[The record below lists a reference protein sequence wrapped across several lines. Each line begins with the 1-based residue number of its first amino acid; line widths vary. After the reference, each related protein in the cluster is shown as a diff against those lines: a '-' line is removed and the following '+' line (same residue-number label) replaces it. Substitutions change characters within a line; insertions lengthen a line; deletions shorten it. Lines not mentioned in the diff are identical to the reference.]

1 VRQRHAPTA
10 EELRAQIADL
20 VIQYHNRAF
29 PKQDFIPGVSDIPV
43 TGKVFDECEVQILVD
58 SALEF
63 WLTAGRFAAEFERR
77 FSEEM
82 EVRHALL
89 CNSGSSANLLALT
102 ALMSPRLKERALQE
116 GDEVITTAAS
126 FPTTVN
132 PIIQNRLIPVFI
144 DVELG
149 TYNPTPEAIESAIG
163 PRTRAIMIAHALGN
177 PFMAAQIRNIA
188 DRHGLFLIEDA
199 CDAVGA
205 RVNGKSVGSFGDLAT
220 ASFYPAH
227 HITMGEG
234 GCVLTQSGIFKQ
246 IVESLRD
253 WGRDCWCPPGR
264 DNTCGRRFE
273 WSLGDLPY
281 GYDHKYIYSHIG
293 YNLKLTDMQAA
304 IGVAQLDQLESFVS
318 IRRKNFAYLFSR
330 VEILQDHFVLP
341 FETPE
346 SEPSWFGFPLTIRP
360 GSRIMRR
367 ELIAHLESKN
377 IRTRLLFGGNLL
389 QQPAYRGIRH
399 RIVGD
404 LDNAHTIA
412 TSTFWLGVYPALN
425 AQMLDYV
432 AHELIEFCIQRA

>member
-1 VRQRHAPTA
+1 MRQSHDITS
-10 EELRAQIADL
+10 ENLRAQIADL
-20 VIQYHNRAF
+20 VVQYHNCAF
-29 PKQDFIPGVSDIPV
+29 PKRDFTPGISEIPV
-43 TGKVFDECEVQILVD
+43 TGKVFDEREVQILVD
-58 SALEF
+58 SALDF
-63 WLTAGRFAAEFERR
+63 WLTTGRFAAEFERR
-77 FSEEM
+77 FSAEM

-116 GDEVITTAAS
+116 GDEVVTTAAS

-132 PIIQNRLIPVFI
+132 PIIQNRLTPVFI

-149 TYNPTPEAIESAIG
+149 TYNPTPDAIESAIG

-177 PFMAAQIRNIA
+177 PFMAAQIRNVA
-188 DRHGLFLIEDA
+188 DKHGLFLIEDA

-205 RVNGKSVGSFGDLAT
+205 RVNGRSVGSFGDLAT
-220 ASFYPAH
+220 TSFYPAH

-246 IVESLRD
+246 VVESLRD

-264 DNTCGRRFE
+264 DNTCGRRFD

-304 IGVAQLDQLESFVS
+304 IGVAQLDKLGSFVS
-318 IRRKNFAYLFSR
+318 IRRKNFAYLLSQL
-330 VEILQDHFVLP
+330 EALQDHFVLP
-341 FETPE
+341 SETPE

-367 ELIAHLESKN
+367 ELINHLEAKN
-377 IRTRLLFGGNLL
+377 IRTRLLFGGNIL
-389 QQPAYRGIRH
+389 QQPAYSGIRH
-399 RIVGD
+399 RIASD
-404 LDNAHTIA
+404 LSNARTIA

-425 AQMLDYV
+425 TQMLEYV
-432 AHELIEFCIQRA
+432 ARELIEFCQQRR